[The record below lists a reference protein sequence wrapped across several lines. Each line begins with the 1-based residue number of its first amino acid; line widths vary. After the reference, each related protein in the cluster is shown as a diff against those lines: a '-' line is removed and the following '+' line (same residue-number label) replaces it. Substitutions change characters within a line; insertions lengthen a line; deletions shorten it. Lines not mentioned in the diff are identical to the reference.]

1 MENIIFNI
9 INQIN
14 TNFIDEHR
22 KYLLQPLC
30 DYIGSKI
37 KQKAGVNLNFIC
49 THNSRRSQLSQLWA
63 KVISNFYEQ
72 DINTFSGGI
81 EITACN
87 ERIITSL
94 KNTGFSITNSGGDN
108 PHYQVKYDQKR
119 PPIVLFSKIYDD
131 TTNPIKNFA
140 AVMTC
145 THADKSCPLIPGADK
160 RISIPY
166 EDPKE
171 FDDTFD
177 EAKMYDKTSIQI
189 ATELKYIFSTI
200 LS

>member
-1 MENIIFNI
+1 MP
-9 INQIN
+9 Q
-14 TNFIDEHR
+14 EHE
-22 KYLLQPLC
+22 L
-30 DYIGSKI
+30 
-37 KQKAGVNLNFIC
+37 
-49 THNSRRSQLSQLWA
+49 LSQLWA
-63 KVISNFYEQ
+63 KVISDFYNQ

-87 ERIITSL
+87 ERTIASF
-94 KNTGFSITNSGGDN
+94 KRMGFSILNPGGEN
-108 PHYQVKYDQKR
+108 PHYEIKYHENR
-119 PPIVLFSKIYDD
+119 PPIILFSKIYDD
-131 TTNPIKNFA
+131 SPNPNKNFA

-145 THADKSCPLIPGADK
+145 THADKNCPLIPGADK